1 MIGSVPAGEAGT
13 PTRLVLPSGL
23 RLICAPLPATHRTSV
38 SVLIQSGSRH
48 EPPELGGIS
57 HFHEHMLHR
66 GTRSHG
72 SAHALALAFEE
83 LGSELGAA
91 TYIDH
96 TLLTA
101 NAPPENLA
109 RVLGVLGEVVT
120 APVWSGIEIERGIV
134 REEILESL
142 NEDGDPVDP
151 DELVVAMAFPDHA
164 LGRPIT
170 GTLDALESF
179 DVPTLQRFHE
189 QHYTARNMVVSVSG
203 PIDAAAIAETVERAF
218 DGLGAGEPWT
228 SAPPPPLSGPVFRY
242 VDDAGS
248 QTALRM
254 TFRAPSERD
263 ALEPAVELLLRTL
276 DDGMSTRLYHEVCD
290 ERGLAYDVSA
300 SYEAFADSGAF
311 TLGGESAHGSSERL
325 LSAFFEVVDSLRR
338 EGPSEAELDKAKR
351 RFAWQMRSL
360 LDDPSELAAFLG
372 LGELT
377 GVARTPEERHQKLS
391 AVSRESVH
399 AAARAVFQ
407 KQALAVAAIGHLS
420 ANKRKALE
428 RLVLSFT

>member
-1 MIGSVPAGEAGT
+1 MSSSVAASEAGT
-13 PTRLVLPSGL
+13 ATRLVLPSGL

-48 EPPELGGIS
+48 EPAELGGIS

-72 SAHALALAFEE
+72 SAHALALAFEV

-109 RVLGVLGEVVT
+109 QVLSVLGEVVT
-120 APVWSGIEIERGIV
+120 APVWTGIEIERGIV

-151 DELVVAMAFPDHA
+151 DELVIALTFPGHA

-170 GTLDALESF
+170 GTIDALESF

-203 PIDAAAIAETVERAF
+203 PIDAQAVAETVQRAF
-218 DGLGAGEPWT
+218 EGLGAGHPWT
-228 SAPPPPLSGPVFRY
+228 SSPPPPLSGPIFRY

-254 TFRAPSERD
+254 AFRAPSEQD

-300 SYEAFADSGAF
+300 HYEAFADTGAF

-338 EGPSEAELDKAKR
+338 EGPSEVELDKAKR

-360 LDDPSELAAFLG
+360 LDDPGELAAFLG

-377 GVARTPEERHQKLS
+377 GVARSPDERRLTLA
-391 AVSRESVH
+391 AVTRENVH

-407 KQALAVAAIGHLS
+407 KDALAVAAIGHLS

-428 RLVLSFT
+428 RLVLDFA

>member
-1 MIGSVPAGEAGT
+1 MRPPLGT
-13 PTRLVLPSGL
+13 ATRLVLPSGL
-23 RLICAPLPATHRTSV
+23 RVLCAPLPDTHRASV
-38 SVLIQSGSRH
+38 SVHVRSGSRF

-66 GTRSHG
+66 GTRSYG

-91 TYIDH
+91 TYVDH
-96 TLLTA
+96 TLLSA
-101 NAPPENLA
+101 NSPPENLD
-109 RVLGVLGEVVT
+109 RVLRLLGELVT

-151 DELVVAMAFPDHA
+151 DELVIAMAFPGHS

-170 GTLDALESF
+170 GKLEALERF

-189 QHYTARNMVVSVSG
+189 QHYAADTMVVSVSG
-203 PIDAAAIAETVERAF
+203 PIDPSAVADTVERAF
-218 DGLGAGEPWT
+218 EGLGLGNVAPVQAPSALAGP
-228 SAPPPPLSGPVFRY
+228 AFRY

-254 TFRAPSERD
+254 AFRAPSEQHE
-263 ALEPAVELLLRTL
+263 LEPAVELLLRTL
-276 DDGMSTRLYHEVCD
+276 DDGMSTRLYHQVCD

-300 SYEAFADSGAF
+300 HYEAFADAGIF
-311 TLGGESAHGSSERL
+311 TLGGESAHGSSEKL
-325 LSAFFEVVDSLRR
+325 LTAFFDVVASLRD
-338 EGPSEAELDKAKR
+338 EGPSEVELDKAKR
-351 RFAWQMRSL
+351 RFAWQMRAL
-360 LDDPSELAAFLG
+360 LDDPGELAAFLG

-377 GVARTPEERHQKLS
+377 AVARTPDERRL
-391 AVSRESVH
+391 ALAGVSREAVH
-399 AAARAVFQ
+399 AAAKAVFQ
-407 KQALAVAAIGHLS
+407 KEALAVAVVGQLGGA
-420 ANKRKALE
+420 KRKALE
-428 RLVLSFT
+428 RLLSAFG